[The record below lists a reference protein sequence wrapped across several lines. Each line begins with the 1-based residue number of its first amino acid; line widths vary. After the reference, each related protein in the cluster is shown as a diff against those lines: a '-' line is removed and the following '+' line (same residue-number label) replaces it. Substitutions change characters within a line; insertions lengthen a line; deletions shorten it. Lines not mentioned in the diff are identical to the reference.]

1 MSPTAQPHTV
11 PPGRVGPRACSAAP
25 HGIGGRLSPSFYFF
39 TRAGVPLSHRFYGT
53 NRPAQGFRC
62 TGRAG
67 TVRARM
73 KAMAGPVCVEPAPA
87 RLPDVGGNFRGA
99 GGNGWRSITD
109 RSFLDRAV
117 AHLLRGLTRGCA
129 RLLSVTR
136 APWGVEPEGSDSRP
150 SGLRRRP
157 PLPGFVRVCGL
168 AEFPFFIEPYGDSP
182 TLIAGVSAAGDRT
195 RGFRALKCGES

>member
-1 MSPTAQPHTV
+1 MTARRL
-11 PPGRVGPRACSAAP
+11 PPGRGEPKVGLVAP

-53 NRPAQGFRC
+53 NRPAQSFRC

-87 RLPDVGGNFRGA
+87 RLPDVGGNFCGA

-117 AHLLRGLTRGCA
+117 AHLLRGFTRGCA
-129 RLLSVTR
+129 PAALGRPS
-136 APWGVEPEGSDSRP
+136 PWGVEPEGSGSRP

-157 PLPGFVRVCGL
+157 PLPGFVRG
-168 AEFPFFIEPYGDSP
+168 I
-182 TLIAGVSAAGDRT
+182 
-195 RGFRALKCGES
+195 